1 MVKTKQNR
9 WKSKYVDNRNW
20 KEYHK
25 ELILQGEFFFDLN
38 FLENWDQELSEMN
51 KGKRGAPYQY
61 PNSLFEW
68 LSQFIAFS
76 HQEKWKEF

>member
-25 ELILQGEFFFDLN
+25 ELILQGEIFLIYN
-38 FLENWDQELSEMN
+38 F
-51 KGKRGAPYQY
+51 
-61 PNSLFEW
+61 
-68 LSQFIAFS
+68 
-76 HQEKWKEF
+76 